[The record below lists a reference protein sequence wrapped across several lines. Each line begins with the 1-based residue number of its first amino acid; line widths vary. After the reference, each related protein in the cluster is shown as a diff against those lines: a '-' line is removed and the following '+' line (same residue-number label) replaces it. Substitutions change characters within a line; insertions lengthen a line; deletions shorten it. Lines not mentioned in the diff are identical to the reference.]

1 MAVSLRLKPL
11 RLAAGQTQNDVA
23 GLLGVSREAY
33 SMYESGKRQPGL
45 EALDI
50 LAAHFR
56 VSVDYLIGRS
66 DCPDL
71 AVPLTDEE
79 RTLLAGFRALDAR
92 GRRTVQGLLEL
103 EKNLPNLP
111 EHG

>member
-11 RLAAGQTQNDVA
+11 RLAAGQTQNEVA

-66 DCPDL
+66 DCPEP
-71 AVPLTDEE
+71 AEPLTDEE
-79 RTLLAGFRALDAR
+79 RALLAGFRALDAR
-92 GRRTVQGLLEL
+92 GKRTVEGVLALEQ
-103 EKNLPNLP
+103 NMQNGPS
-111 EHG
+111 